1 MTSQEGTAN
10 SKVLLL
16 SIFLFNT
23 LVTSIVEDKI
33 KWYYFIFANSFI
45 ILKDTKTIILMDNL
59 NFENKIIFNF

>member
-16 SIFLFNT
+16 SIFLFNI